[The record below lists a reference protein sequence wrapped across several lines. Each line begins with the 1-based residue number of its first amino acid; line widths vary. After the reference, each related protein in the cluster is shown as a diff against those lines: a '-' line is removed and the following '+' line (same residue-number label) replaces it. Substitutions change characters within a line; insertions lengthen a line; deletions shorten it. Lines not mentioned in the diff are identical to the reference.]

1 MENSTKIALGIA
13 AAGYAVNRYE
23 HSKVGTKPTL
33 TQEETNRKMTGG
45 AVAFLGVATAGI
57 LEATKNSPKGR
68 KIAFVSLGGLSI
80 AYVLTILYA
89 LKKMS

>member
-1 MENSTKIALGIA
+1 MEKSTKIALGIA

-23 HSKVGTKPTL
+23 HSKMGEQPFL
-33 TQEETNRKMTGG
+33 SQQQTNLKMTGG

-68 KIAFVSLGGLSI
+68 KIAFIGLGGLS
-80 AYVLTILYA
+80 AAWVLAILYA
-89 LKKMS
+89 LRKMS